1 MFEVTKQAARQIR
14 KAAQEGDMEELALRI
29 SAIRGPDGSIGYQMG
44 FDEIGVGDTLLNS
57 EGVDI
62 VINNEA
68 KELLNG
74 TVLDFVELEPGDF
87 QFIFLN
93 PNDPQYR
100 PPTE

>member
-29 SAIRGPDGSIGYQMG
+29 DAIRSPDGSISYQMG

-57 EGVDI
+57 KGVDI
-62 VINNEA
+62 VISNEA

-74 TVLDFVELEPGDF
+74 TILDFVEMEPENL

>member
-29 SAIRGPDGSIGYQMG
+29 DAIRSPDGSISYQMG

-57 EGVDI
+57 KGVDI
-62 VINNEA
+62 VISTEA

-74 TVLDFVELEPGDF
+74 TILDFVEMEPEDL